1 MKYKAYYRPDT
12 LSDAERLLA
21 ELNGPV
27 LLLAGGTDVMVYA
40 REDDRYAEHS
50 VVDIYHLPELRGITE
65 EGDTI
70 RIGAGTTHTEI
81 ETSALIQSH
90 ANVLAMACR
99 TVGSRQIRDH
109 ATIAGNICNASPAAD
124 SLGALAVLGA
134 VLEVRR
140 NGETVLIPLSEVIE
154 KPYRT
159 ALSERDLVLA
169 VRIRKLPADEVTHFW
184 KLGRR
189 KALAISRMTIATILH
204 RDENGVVDDFNI
216 TVGAT
221 FPRPMTF
228 QDVNALLLGKKPD
241 AASVKA
247 VAKALSDKIPEIA
260 GIRKSTTF
268 KQPVCRNMTER
279 ILSELLLEDEQ

>member
-140 NGETVLIPLSEVIE
+140 NGETVLIPLSEVVE

-159 ALSERDLVLA
+159 ALSDRDLVLA

-204 RDENGVVDDFNI
+204 CDENGVVDDFNI

>member
-1 MKYKAYYRPDT
+1 
-12 LSDAERLLA
+12 
-21 ELNGPV
+21 
-27 LLLAGGTDVMVYA
+27 MVYA

-81 ETSALIQSH
+81 EASALIQSH

-140 NGETVLIPLSEVIE
+140 NGETVLIPLPEVIE

-159 ALSERDLVLA
+159 ALSDRDLVLA

-279 ILSELLLEDEQ
+279 ILNELLLEDEQ

>member
-99 TVGSRQIRDH
+99 TVGSRQIRNR
-109 ATIAGNICNASPAAD
+109 ATIGGNICNASPAAD

-159 ALSERDLVLA
+159 ALSDRDLVLA

-247 VAKALSDKIPEIA
+247 VAKELSDKIPEIA